1 MIQKETQHQEILKA
15 LRNGEQ
21 VSTWWG
27 FQRGNS
33 KVTTRISE
41 LRDMGYQ
48 ITDEWKEYNGKRFK
62 VYSLIEEEVSA

>member
-1 MIQKETQHQEILKA
+1 MKNKETQQQEILRA

-41 LRDMGYQ
+41 LRDMGYH
-48 ITDEWKEYNGKRFK
+48 ITDEWREHNGKRFK
-62 VYSLIEEEVSA
+62 VYALVEEEVMS